1 MQGPKDAAL
10 GGGWGLI
17 LGPVKSFST
26 SVICGSS
33 YEYRMIS
40 AIGEAL
46 SRGPSAALEQTV
58 FYRKFT
64 TSAAETRAL
73 DKHGVGESHNHADSI
88 LDWTG

>member
-17 LGPVKSFST
+17 LGPVKSLST

-40 AIGEAL
+40 ATGETL
-46 SRGPSAALEQTV
+46 SLGPSAALEQTV

-64 TSAAETRAL
+64 TPTAERLGPLTSMAL
-73 DKHGVGESHNHADSI
+73 VSLTSMKI
-88 LDWTG
+88 PF